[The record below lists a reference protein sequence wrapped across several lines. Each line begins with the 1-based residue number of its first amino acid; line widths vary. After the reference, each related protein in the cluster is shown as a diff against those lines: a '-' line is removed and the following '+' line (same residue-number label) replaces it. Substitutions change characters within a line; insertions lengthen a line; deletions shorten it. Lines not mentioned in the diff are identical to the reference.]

1 MFRPATVVPLLLV
14 GLALGGCSWF
24 ASKKQPLPGERISV
38 LSLDRELKPDPNL
51 ARIAISLPKPTVNAD
66 WPEPGGYPNHAMQH
80 LALPYRLT
88 PAWKVSIGEGSGRY
102 TQVLAQPVVE
112 GGRVY
117 AMDGGSEVGAYAASN
132 GARIWQVDVKPGRHG
147 NSFGGGVAF
156 WKGRLVRIHRLRP
169 GIGAR
174 SRHRQGDLENRRR
187 RPGAQRP
194 DGGRWPGLCRDRRKR
209 AGGAGDR

>member
-1 MFRPATVVPLLLV
+1 M
-14 GLALGGCSWF
+14 
-24 ASKKQPLPGERISV
+24 

-80 LALPYRLT
+80 LALPYRLA

-132 GARIWQVDVKPGRHG
+132 GARIWQVDVKPRPITATPSAAGSLSG
-147 NSFGGGVAF
+147 KGVCSYPPATPRY
-156 WKGRLVRIHRLRP
+156 WRSIP
-169 GIGAR
+169 PPAR
-174 SRHRQGDLENRRR
+174 
-187 RPGAQRP
+187 
-194 DGGRWPGLCRDRRKR
+194 
-209 AGGAGDR
+209 